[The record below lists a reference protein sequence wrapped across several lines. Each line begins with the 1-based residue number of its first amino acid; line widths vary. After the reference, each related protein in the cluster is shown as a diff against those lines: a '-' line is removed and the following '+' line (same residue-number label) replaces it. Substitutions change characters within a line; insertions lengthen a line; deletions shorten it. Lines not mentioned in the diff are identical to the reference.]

1 MTRMEIAVPAT
12 GARAVARLYDEYC
25 PKTIAALK
33 SSLPYTGPGLHAIRA
48 GREVF
53 TLIPGPDVDPGAENQ
68 SVFPAP
74 GDLYLFH
81 QHEGYRPMDVPKR
94 FRADATTSEYW
105 HIAIWYGRDS
115 LPMSPTGLYPA
126 NHFGEI
132 VEGLEELADACES
145 IRFDGVKD
153 ITYRILEDSE

>member
-1 MTRMEIAVPAT
+1 MTKLEIAIPEF
-12 GARAVARLYDEYC
+12 GARALARLYDEFA
-25 PKTIAALK
+25 PKTIAALRTC
-33 SSLPYTGPGLHAIRA
+33 LPYTGPGIHAIRA

-53 TLIPGPDVDPGAENQ
+53 TLIPKPKSDPGAENQ

-81 QHEGYRPMDVPKR
+81 QEEGYRPMDVPKR
-94 FRADATTSEYW
+94 FRADQQSSEYW

-126 NHFGEI
+126 NHFGEV
-132 VEGLEELADACES
+132 VEGLAVLADACER
-145 IRFDGVKD
+145 IRFEGVRPV
-153 ITYRILEDSE
+153 TYRILD

>member
-1 MTRMEIAVPAT
+1 MTRLEISI
-12 GARAVARLYDEYC
+12 GDARAVARLYDEYT
-25 PKTIAALK
+25 PKTIEALR
-33 SSLPYTGPGLHAIRA
+33 SSLPYTGPGIHAIRA

-53 TLIPGPDVDPGAENQ
+53 TLIPAPVTDPGAENQ

-94 FRADATTSEYW
+94 FRADQTTTEYW

-126 NHFGEI
+126 NHFGE
-132 VEGLEELADACES
+132 VVDGLPELAEACES
-145 IRFDGVKD
+145 IRFDGVRD
-153 ITYRILEDSE
+153 VMYRILEDGA

>member
-1 MTRMEIAVPAT
+1 MRIEIPAF
-12 GARAVARLYDEYC
+12 GAAATARLYTEYT
-25 PKTIAALK
+25 PKTIEALR
-33 SSLPYTGPGLHAIRA
+33 SSLPFTGPGIHAMRA

-53 TLIPGPDVDPGAENQ
+53 TLIPSPAVDPGAENQ

-81 QHEGYRPMDVPKR
+81 QPEGYRPIDLPKHL
-94 FRADATTSEYW
+94 RAEQHTSEYW

-115 LPMSPTGLYPA
+115 LPMTPTGLYPA

-132 VEGLEELADACES
+132 IEGLDELAVACER
-145 IRFDGVKD
+145 IRFEGVQPVTFE
-153 ITYRILEDSE
+153 IQEDR

>member
-1 MTRMEIAVPAT
+1 MPALEIEIAEFGAL
-12 GARAVARLYDEYC
+12 ARAKLYSEYASR
-25 PKTIAALK
+25 TIEALAT
-33 SSLPYTGPGLHAIRA
+33 SLPYTGPGIHAIRA

-53 TLIPGPDVDPGAENQ
+53 TLIPKPRFDPGPENQ

-81 QHEGYRPMDVPKR
+81 QSAGYRPMDIPR
-94 FRADATTSEYW
+94 HLRAEKNTSEYW

-132 VEGLEELADACES
+132 VSGMEDLAAACER
-145 IRFDGVKD
+145 IRFEGVRP
-153 ITYRILEDSE
+153 ISYRLIEGD

>member
-1 MTRMEIAVPAT
+1 MTKMEIEIAECGVVALAKLYEEYTPNTIKALAT
-12 GARAVARLYDEYC
+12 V
-25 PKTIAALK
+25 
-33 SSLPYTGPGLHAIRA
+33 LPYKGPGIHAIRA

-53 TLIPGPDVDPGAENQ
+53 TLIPKPEFDPGEENQ

-81 QHEGYRPMDVPKR
+81 QPKGYRPMDVPVR
-94 FRADATTSEYW
+94 FRADKATTEYW

-115 LPMSPTGLYPA
+115 LPMSPTGIYPA

-132 VEGLEELADACES
+132 ETGLAALAEACER
-145 IRFDGVKD
+145 IRFEGVKQ
-153 ITYRILEDSE
+153 IEFRLKG

>member
-1 MTRMEIAVPAT
+1 MQIEIPDFGGKAI
-12 GARAVARLYDEYC
+12 ARLYDEYT
-25 PKTIAALK
+25 PKTIEALRT
-33 SSLPYTGPGLHAIRA
+33 SLPYTGPGIHAIRA

-53 TLIPGPDVDPGAENQ
+53 TLIPGPEFDPGYENR

-81 QHEGYRPMDVPKR
+81 QPEGYRPMDVPKK

-115 LPMSPTGLYPA
+115 LPMSPTGLYAA

-132 VEGLEELADACES
+132 VEGMESLADACER
-145 IRFDGVKD
+145 IRFEGVRD
-153 ITYRILEDSE
+153 VTYTILD

>member
-1 MTRMEIAVPAT
+1 MTMLEIT
-12 GARAVARLYDEYC
+12 IGSARARARLYDDFA
-25 PKTIAALK
+25 PKTIEALRG
-33 SSLPYTGPGLHAIRA
+33 SLPFTGPGLHAIRA

-53 TLIPGPDVDPGAENQ
+53 TLIPSPPFDPGAENQ

-81 QHEGYRPMDVPKR
+81 QPEGYRPMDVPKR
-94 FRADATTSEYW
+94 FRADTATTEYW

-115 LPMSPTGLYPA
+115 LPMTPTGLYPA

-132 VEGLEELADACES
+132 VDGLEDIAEACET
-145 IRFDGVKD
+145 IRFEGVQD
-153 ITYRILEDSE
+153 VSYRILEDAA